1 MFFVEGV
8 DVTKPIKF
16 GIIGG
21 GWRTAFFLR
30 IAEQLS
36 ERFQVGGLLV
46 RNAEKGQALEARWGV
61 PAYLTLDKLLHV
73 PDLQFVVVS
82 VSWPAT
88 PVLLKELASRNVPA
102 LAETPPAPDLE
113 GLISLQPLIQAGA
126 KIQVAEQY
134 QFQPLHAARLALARS
149 GKLGTITQAQ
159 ISVAHG
165 YHGMSLMRKFL
176 DITFDCATITARSF
190 ISPLVAGPDRN
201 GPPVQEKI
209 EPSKQVIAS
218 LDFGDKLGIYDF
230 TDDQYFSWIRTPR
243 MLIRGERGE
252 INNTQVH
259 YLENFQ
265 TPIPLELQRQNAGE
279 NGNLEGYYLKGIVA
293 GNEGVY
299 QNPFVPGRL
308 SDDEIAIA
316 TCLDSMARYVEG
328 GPEFYGLA
336 EASQDHYLS
345 MMIEQALATGEPVR
359 TSLQPWTQI

>member
-1 MFFVEGV
+1 M
-8 DVTKPIKF
+8 TNPIKF

-21 GWRTAFFLR
+21 GWRSTFFLQ
-30 IAEQLS
+30 IARQLP
-36 ERFQVGGLLV
+36 ERFQIGGLLV
-46 RNAEKGQALEARWGV
+46 RNAEKGQALEAKWGV
-61 PAYLTLDKLLHV
+61 PAYLTLGELLSV

-88 PVLLKELASRNVPA
+88 PMFLKELAMRNVPA

-113 GLISLQPLIQAGA
+113 GLISLQPLIKAGA
-126 KIQVAEQY
+126 KIQIAEQY
-134 QFQPLHAARLALARS
+134 QFQPLHAARLALVRS

-176 DITFDCATITARSF
+176 GITFDRATITARSY
-190 ISPLVAGPDRN
+190 ISPLLAGRDRD
-201 GPPVQEKI
+201 GQLPTQEKI

-218 LDFGDKLGIYDF
+218 LDFGEKLGIYDF
-230 TDDQYFSWIRTPR
+230 TDDQYFSWVRTPR

-252 INNTQVH
+252 INNIQVR

-265 TPIPLELQRQNAGE
+265 TPITFELQRQNAGE
-279 NGNLEGYYLKGIVA
+279 NGNLEGYYLKGILG
-293 GNEGVY
+293 GNAWIY

-316 TCLDSMARYVEG
+316 SCLEHMAHYVEG
-328 GPEFYGLA
+328 GPEFYSLA

-345 MMIEQALATGEPVR
+345 MMIDQAATTREPVS
-359 TSLQPWTQI
+359 TFLQPWA